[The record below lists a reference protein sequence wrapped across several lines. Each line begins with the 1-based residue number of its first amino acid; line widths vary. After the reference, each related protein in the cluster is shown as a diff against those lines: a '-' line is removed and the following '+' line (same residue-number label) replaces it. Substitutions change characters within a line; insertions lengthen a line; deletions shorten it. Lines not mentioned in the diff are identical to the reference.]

1 MTRLLI
7 VQKMGVD
14 SLSRE
19 NVASHL
25 QKYRLALKRKAGLP
39 DNTLMT
45 AGSWRQLEEAHEDF
59 VASIPTATAA
69 APLLIRAA
77 GPAPHPAGPT
87 AIMPRYAES
96 LPTLKP
102 EPVASAA
109 PKSLPPLPPMA
120 VSSQKLP
127 PQTFA
132 GTTLCAPSGLP
143 PGFTVPPPDSD
154 GVAVGIPMPSTL
166 FGKDPRGPSRASHS
180 SSSARPAR
188 GTLPGLPSSDTPP
201 PTTGPSESPLRPLGM
216 PDAATALM
224 PTSFPYPAADGQG
237 AASDGSNKFCTVYMY
252 NPTVCGVGS
261 GLDPA
266 QARTLVKPA
275 QVPQM
280 LLSVS
285 AAAYNSMAGGAAV
298 PELAGVAHGAPAQTG
313 STGSASRP
321 ASGGEDEST
330 GVGKRRRRVSV
341 RVRDFPGEQ
350 EASTRRPRSQRA
362 SPAVRIPAPQPSTAQ
377 QATPV
382 PQAKSLDDDWGGDC
396 TALNM
401 LAEIA
406 GRLTEGQHL

>member
-1 MTRLLI
+1 MPT
-7 VQKMGVD
+7 VQRMGVD

-45 AGSWRQLEEAHEDF
+45 AATWRQLEQAHEDF

-69 APLLIRAA
+69 APLTIRAA
-77 GPAPHPAGPT
+77 GPGLHPAGPT
-87 AIMPRYAES
+87 AVMPRYLES
-96 LPTLKP
+96 QPSPKP
-102 EPVASAA
+102 EPVTSAT
-109 PKSLPPLPPMA
+109 PKSLPPLPPMGA
-120 VSSQKLP
+120 SAQKLP

-132 GTTLCAPSGLP
+132 GAPACAPSGLP

-154 GVAVGIPMPSTL
+154 GVAVGIPMPPAL
-166 FGKDPRGPSRASHS
+166 FSKDCRGPSRASHS
-180 SSSARPAR
+180 STAARPMR
-188 GTLPGLPSSDTPP
+188 GTLPGLPSSDTLPP
-201 PTTGPSESPLRPLGM
+201 ATGPSEPPLRPLGM

-224 PTSFPYPAADGQG
+224 PNTYPYPASDGH
-237 AASDGSNKFCTVYMY
+237 AVPTDGSNKLCTVYMY
-252 NPTVCGVGS
+252 NPSVCGVGS
-261 GLDPA
+261 RLDPG

-285 AAAYNSMAGGAAV
+285 AAAYNSIAGGAAA
-298 PELAGVAHGAPAQTG
+298 PDLAGVVQGAPAQTG

-321 ASGGEDEST
+321 ASGGDDEST
-330 GVGKRRRRVSV
+330 GLGKRRRRVSV

-350 EASTRRPRSQRA
+350 EASTKRPRSQRV
-362 SPAVRIPAPQPSTAQ
+362 SPVARAPAPARSTAQ
-377 QATPV
+377 GAAPATAAV
-382 PQAKSLDDDWGGDC
+382 EDDWGGDC

-406 GRLTEGQHL
+406 GRLTEGQQL

>member
-1 MTRLLI
+1 
-7 VQKMGVD
+7 MGVD

-45 AGSWRQLEEAHEDF
+45 AASWRQLEQAHEEC

-69 APLLIRAA
+69 APLMARAA
-77 GPAPHPAGPT
+77 GPAPLPAGPP
-87 AIMPRYAES
+87 AMLPRATDPQS
-96 LPTLKP
+96 SPKP
-102 EPVASAA
+102 EPAVAPA
-109 PKSLPPLPPMA
+109 PRTLPPLPPLA
-120 VSSQKLP
+120 AQTLP
-127 PQTFA
+127 PHTFPTRA
-132 GTTLCAPSGLP
+132 PPCAPAGLP
-143 PGFTVPPPDSD
+143 PGFNVPPPDSD
-154 GVAVGIPMPSTL
+154 GVAVGIPMPSSL
-166 FGKDPRGPSRASHS
+166 FPAAKDSHGMSRTSYSSTSGRPS
-180 SSSARPAR
+180 R

-201 PTTGPSESPLRPLGM
+201 PTTGPSEPPLRPLGL

-224 PTSFPYPAADGQG
+224 PGAYPYPAADGRAET
-237 AASDGSNKFCTVYMY
+237 AAAGNKLCTVYMY
-252 NPTVCGVGS
+252 NPTVCS
-261 GLDPA
+261 GAGGLEAP

-298 PELAGVAHGAPAQTG
+298 PELASVAHGAPAQTG

-321 ASGGEDEST
+321 VSGGDDEST
-330 GVGKRRRRVSV
+330 GLGKRRRRVSV

-350 EASTRRPRSQRA
+350 EASTRRPRSHRS
-362 SPAVRIPAPQPSTAQ
+362 SPAARTLTAPRSSAQAPATTAQ
-377 QATPV
+377 AEV
-382 PQAKSLDDDWGGDC
+382 EWGGDC

-406 GRLTEGQHL
+406 GRLTEGQQL